1 MEAGT
6 QQGAYHALFWCTH
19 FYFFSTLLQMIGLKF
34 SHRMRSKQEEDLKIT
49 LLPLPHMHRREN
61 IETESSVG

>member
-19 FYFFSTLLQMIGLKF
+19 FYFFF
-34 SHRMRSKQEEDLKIT
+34 HPPANDRSEIFPQNEIEAGRGPEDHSPPSATHAQKRK
-49 LLPLPHMHRREN
+49 H
-61 IETESSVG
+61 